1 MQFLAIFK
9 IAFDALWANKLR
21 SGLTLLGVVFGV
33 TSVMTIISAL
43 EGVMDSVAEDIN
55 RLGPSTFMVS
65 RMMIA
70 MSEEEFL
77 EKIKRKPIEL
87 DAVKAIED
95 ACENCDKL
103 SPRSF
108 SEARVQ
114 YRDKALRNV
123 TIIGGTSSFV
133 DIVDYEVDVG
143 RVHSSEDDLYRRRV
157 ALIGGDLKEE
167 LFPNVDALGKE
178 IKIGDTKYTVIGVAK
193 PQGSSFGQGRDNYA
207 IVPLSAYSIQFGR
220 RDRGLNVLIKAS
232 SVEALPD
239 AMDEVRMILRAHR
252 GVPYNKPDDFDMLTA
267 DSFLDLFN
275 QITKFFRFALIGV
288 GSISLVVGGIVVMNI
303 MIVAVS
309 ERTREIG
316 IRKAIGARRSQI
328 MSQFLFESLI
338 VTMSGGTMGILFGFL
353 IARSLVQ
360 FINMNIDP
368 SLTAILSGLIISS
381 GVGIISGL
389 YPALRAARL
398 DPIKAL
404 SYE

>member
-1 MQFLAIFK
+1 MQALAIFK
-9 IAFDALWANKLR
+9 IAFDALWSNKLR

-43 EGVMDSVAEDIN
+43 EGVMDSVAQDIN
-55 RLGPSTFMVS
+55 RLGPSTFVVA
-65 RMMIA
+65 RFMIIT
-70 MSEEEFL
+70 SEEEFR
-77 EKIKRKPIEL
+77 EKIKRRPIEM
-87 DAVKAIED
+87 DAVKEIED
-95 ACENCDKL
+95 GCENCEML

-108 SEARVQ
+108 DQARVQ

-123 TIIGGTSSFV
+123 RILGATSNFV

-143 RVHSSEDDLYRRRV
+143 RVHSAEDDLYRRHV
-157 ALIGGDLKEE
+157 ALIGADIKNE

-193 PQGSSFGQGRDNYA
+193 PQGASFGQSRDNYA
-207 IVPLSAYSIQFGR
+207 IIPLSAYQTQFGR
-220 RDRGLNVLIKAS
+220 RDRGLNILIKAK

-239 AMDEVRMILRAHR
+239 AMDEVRMILRANR
-252 GVPYNKPDDFDMLTA
+252 GVPYNKPDDFDMETA
-267 DSFLDLFN
+267 DSFLELFN

-303 MIVAVS
+303 MMVAVS

-316 IRKAIGARRSQI
+316 IRKSIGARRSQI

-338 VTMSGGTMGILFGFL
+338 VTMTGGILGIIFGFL

-368 SLTAILSGLIISS
+368 SLTAILAGLIISS

-389 YPALRAARL
+389 YPAFKAARL

>member
-1 MQFLAIFK
+1 MRFLSIFK

-77 EKIKRKPIEL
+77 EKIKRKPIEM
-87 DAVKAIED
+87 DAVNEIED
-95 ACENCDKL
+95 ACENCEKL

-108 SEARVQ
+108 NEARLQ

-157 ALIGGDLKEE
+157 TLIGAGVKEE

-178 IKIGDTKYTVIGVAK
+178 VKIGNTKYTVIGVAK
-193 PQGSSFGQGRDNYA
+193 PQGSAFGQGRDNYA

-220 RDRGLNVLIKAS
+220 RDRGLNVLVKAR

-267 DSFLDLFN
+267 DSFLELFN

-288 GSISLVVGGIVVMNI
+288 GSISLVVGGIVVMNV
-303 MIVAVS
+303 MMVAVS

-316 IRKAIGARRSQI
+316 IRKSIGARQSQI
-328 MSQFLFESLI
+328 MSQFLYESLI
-338 VTMSGGTMGILFGFL
+338 VTMTGGIMGIIFGFL

-360 FINMNIDP
+360 FIDMNIDP

-389 YPALRAARL
+389 YPAFKAARL